1 MFIKFHFLH
10 LAGHFKSF
18 SLAQTIIWQ
27 NELLKKPLIRRYKSR
42 DGDILGLSALL
53 CPISSL
59 SDWTWGRTGNAW
71 SECTIV
77 HWRLCSLGTLLLWS
91 SSFQRPFLNPRILW
105 ISLILLDLRALWLKV
120 EAPLLNATALN
131 CTCPYY
137 LVLYGWSTGPTPT
150 PALLSGDKQ
159 VK

>member
-1 MFIKFHFLH
+1 MS
-10 LAGHFKSF
+10 G
-18 SLAQTIIWQ
+18 W
-27 NELLKKPLIRRYKSR
+27 
-42 DGDILGLSALL
+42 SALL
-53 CPISSL
+53 
-59 SDWTWGRTGNAW
+59 RTGVY
-71 SECTIV
+71 V
-77 HWRLCSLGTLLLWS
+77 HLAPCYYYDIPASGFESMDFMNFYNTFGLVPTL
-91 SSFQRPFLNPRILW
+91 F
-105 ISLILLDLRALWLKV
+105 KV

>member
-59 SDWTWGRTGNAW
+59 SDWTWGRTGNVW
-71 SECTIV
+71 SECTKA
-77 HWRLCSLGTLLLWS
+77 HWRLCSLGTLLVWS
-91 SSFQRPFLNPRILW
+91 SRARSRIIL
-105 ISLILLDLRALWLKV
+105 ISLILLDLCPLWLEV
-120 EAPLLNATALN
+120 EAPLLTTTALN